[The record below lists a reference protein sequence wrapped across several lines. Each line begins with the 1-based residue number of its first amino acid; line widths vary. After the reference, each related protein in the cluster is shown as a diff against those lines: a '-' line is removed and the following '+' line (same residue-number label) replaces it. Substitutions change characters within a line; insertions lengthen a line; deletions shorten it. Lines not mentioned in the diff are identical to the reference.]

1 MINTQNKEENPL
13 LLQWQSHFA
22 PQNKEDFM
30 LDKMIGF
37 IGAGNMGSAMIGG
50 ILDASLVTTSQIIA
64 SAHSPETL
72 DKIRTK
78 FSIETTQSNEVVA
91 ERSDILFLAVKPNK
105 FSEVLPQIKGHLKP
119 DCIVVSIAAG
129 QPIANIEALLGEVR
143 LVRAMPNTPALV
155 GGAMSALC
163 PNDKVTPEEVKLV
176 ESLFNSFGRAEVVP
190 ESIHHAFRYNFCTAE
205 AVESLFNSFG
215 RAEVVPE
222 SMMDAVVGVS
232 GSSPAYVY
240 MFIEAMA
247 DAAVADGMP
256 RAQAYKFAAQSVLG
270 AAKMVLETG
279 KHPGELKDA
288 VCSPGGTT
296 IEAVAA
302 LEHGG
307 FRDTV
312 ISAQRACSKKSY
324 DMSQK

>member
-1 MINTQNKEENPL
+1 MINTQNKEGNPL

-143 LVRAMPNTPALV
+143 LIRAMPNTPALV
-155 GGAMSALC
+155 GAAMSALC

-176 ESLFNSFGRAEVVP
+176 ESLFNSFIWPGEVVL
-190 ESIHHAFRYNFCTAE
+190 EGRRE
-205 AVESLFNSFG
+205 AVAWV
-215 RAEVVPE
+215 RVR
-222 SMMDAVVGVS
+222 
-232 GSSPAYVY
+232 SPPWFY

-279 KHPGELKDA
+279 KHPGELKMLSALRA
-288 VCSPGGTT
+288 VRP
-296 IEAVAA
+296 
-302 LEHGG
+302 L
-307 FRDTV
+307 R
-312 ISAQRACSKKSY
+312 QL
-324 DMSQK
+324 QL

>member
-1 MINTQNKEENPL
+1 
-13 LLQWQSHFA
+13 
-22 PQNKEDFM
+22 M

-91 ERSDILFLAVKPNK
+91 ERSDILFLAVKP
-105 FSEVLPQIKGHLKP
+105 

-143 LVRAMPNTPALV
+143 LIRAMPNTPALV
-155 GGAMSALC
+155 GAAMSALC
-163 PNDKVTPEEVKLV
+163 PNDKVTPEEVKL
-176 ESLFNSFGRAEVVP
+176 
-190 ESIHHAFRYNFCTAE
+190 
-205 AVESLFNSFG
+205 VESLFNSFG